1 MRPSPLPLARD
12 RRPPSRTR
20 RQADALSAAD
30 GLKPFAGRAAPSA
43 AAIAGLARFML
54 SSEAGAV
61 PLPMDAVALEAVGDE
76 IARRR
81 MGAMQP

>member
-1 MRPSPLPLARD
+1 MIGRIPQDDAI
-12 RRPPSRTR
+12 SRAELTR
-20 RQADALSAAD
+20 STVIESA
-30 GLKPFAGRAAPSA
+30 PEAPSA
-43 AAIAGLARFML
+43 AAFAGLARFML

-61 PLPMDAVALEAVGDE
+61 PLPMDAEALEAVGDE